1 MASVFY
7 DLMAA
12 QCGSEISHEF
22 YEAWRFSSLRKL
34 CCGHHETVGNKCN
47 QDSRLSLWT
56 KKFSLSSAPR
66 LWEFFLWVWNYKFK
80 CLERFPLQNKSFTK
94 QCFELF
100 FKGDIP
106 FAALY
111 ILKFRTKSSKITF
124 RKFGNLIYICFQWF

>member
-47 QDSRLSLWT
+47 QDSRLLLWT
-56 KKFSLSSAPR
+56 KKFSLSLSSALR
-66 LWEFFLWVWNYKFK
+66 LWEFFLRVWNYKFK
-80 CLERFPLQNKSFTK
+80 CLERLSFQNDSFTK
-94 QCFELF
+94 QCFKLL
-100 FKGDIP
+100 FKGDLP
-106 FAALY
+106 FAAMQ
-111 ILKFRTKSSKITF
+111 ILKFKTKVILQTNIWKIW
-124 RKFGNLIYICFQWF
+124 KPNY